1 VQQLKTEH
9 LQDIGAAEP
18 GNLELIIFLYIIR
31 IVMAQ
36 IDEIEDIMMEEYSY
50 GVQRDEFEL
59 VYTLL
64 PLYPYE
70 PVKAYEHA
78 FHQLKPVF
86 D

>member
-1 VQQLKTEH
+1 
-9 LQDIGAAEP
+9 
-18 GNLELIIFLYIIR
+18 
-31 IVMAQ
+31 MAQ
-36 IDEIEDIMMEEYSY
+36 IHEIEDIMMEAYSY
-50 GVQRDEFEL
+50 GIQRDVFEL

-78 FHQLKPVF
+78 FQQLKPVF